1 MTTILQMSFVK
12 DLANKK
18 IIVHRSFNAPLDL
31 VWKAW
36 TDSEVRDKWWMPKPW
51 LAKTKTH
58 RFEVGGKWHYAA
70 IGPDGT
76 TMWSIEEYTAIDNL
90 HSYESICTFCDE
102 EENKNPNF
110 ASNTWKVVFIADGET
125 TRVEVELNYPTEA
138 AMKKMIEM
146 GFEGGFK
153 MALGNLDEL
162 LASGKSVY

>member
-1 MTTILQMSFVK
+1 MTTIQQTSVIK
-12 DLANKK
+12 DFENKK

-31 VWKAW
+31 VWRAW
-36 TDSEVRDKWWMPKPW
+36 TESNLRDKWWMPKPW
-51 LAKTKTH
+51 MAKTKTQT
-58 RFEVGGKWHYAA
+58 FGVGGKWHYAA

-102 EENKNPNF
+102 EGNKNPNF
-110 ASNTWKVVFIADGET
+110 ASNTWKVVFIADGEI
-125 TRVEVELNYPTEA
+125 TRVEVELNYPTEE

-153 MALGNLDEL
+153 MALDNLEEL
-162 LASGKSVY
+162 LEGGE